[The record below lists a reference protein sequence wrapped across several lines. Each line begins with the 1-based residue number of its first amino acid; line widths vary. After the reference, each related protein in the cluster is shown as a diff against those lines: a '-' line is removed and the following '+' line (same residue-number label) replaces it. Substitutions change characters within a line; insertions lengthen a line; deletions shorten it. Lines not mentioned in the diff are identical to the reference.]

1 MGDARVADD
10 ALVAFW
16 LAFALACAL
25 ASAREW
31 RLVPKCAHDALRDV
45 LARGKVEPTSD
56 SSSGR
61 VRRVWRRARVPHA
74 WFAHFYVVGCG
85 VNAATWARAVRAT
98 RDAGRASDEAVVAT
112 LALGL
117 FQCHL
122 IRRFWESAFVAT
134 YREGASMHA
143 GAYALG
149 LAYYALASAS
159 WAGRAFDG
167 AGDDGGELAMSSSH
181 RALAYALAAIG
192 VLIFAVGNYRQNECH
207 VELASARRRT
217 LATRGPKA
225 SPYVIPRGGW
235 FEKFSCAHYTAEIV
249 IYLGLALVVVP
260 TDVFLGKWS
269 RASVLGVL
277 GAPPRALA
285 PAALCLAVIANLTL
299 AAREHHE
306 WYLEKFGARYPSARR
321 AVLPGL

>member
-1 MGDARVADD
+1 MRVTDD
-10 ALVAFW
+10 ALAAFW
-16 LAFALACAL
+16 FAFALACAL
-25 ASAREW
+25 ASELGE
-31 RLVPKCAHDALRDV
+31 RLVPKTLLDALRDV
-45 LARGKVEPTSD
+45 LARGKVEPTSH
-56 SSSGR
+56 SSSGSLKTL
-61 VRRVWRRARVPHA
+61 WRRARVPHA
-74 WFAHFYVVGCG
+74 WFTHFYVVGCG
-85 VNAATWARAVRAT
+85 MNARTLTRALKAT
-98 RDAGRASDEAVVAT
+98 RDEGRASDEAVVAT
-112 LALGL
+112 LALVL
-117 FQCHL
+117 FQLHL

-167 AGDDGGELAMSSSH
+167 AGDDGGELAMSSSQ
-181 RALAYALAAIG
+181 RALAYALAAVG
-192 VLIFAVGNYRQNECH
+192 VGFFAVGNYRQNECH
-207 VELASARRRT
+207 AELASARRRT

-269 RASVLGVL
+269 RESALGVV

-285 PAALCLAVIANLTL
+285 PAALCLAVVANLTL
-299 AAREHHE
+299 AAREHHQ

>member
-1 MGDARVADD
+1 MRVTDD
-10 ALVAFW
+10 ALAAFW

-25 ASAREW
+25 ASE
-31 RLVPKCAHDALRDV
+31 VGEQFTPKCVRAALRDV
-45 LARGKVEPTSD
+45 LARGKVETSLN
-56 SSSGR
+56 SSSGIIR
-61 VRRVWRRARVPHA
+61 KAWHRARVPHA
-74 WFAHFYVVGCG
+74 WFVHFYVVGCG
-85 VNAATWARAVRAT
+85 INAATLTRALQAT

-112 LALGL
+112 LALVL
-117 FQCHL
+117 FQFHL

-159 WAGRAFDG
+159 WAGHAFNG
-167 AGDDGGELAMSSSH
+167 AVSGSGELAMTSSQ
-181 RALAYALAAIG
+181 RAIVYAIATVG
-192 VLIFAVGNYRQNECH
+192 VGGFAVGNYRQNECH
-207 VELASARRRT
+207 AELAAARRRA

-225 SPYVIPRGGW
+225 SPYAIPRGGW

-249 IYLGLALVVVP
+249 IYLGLAIVVVP

-269 RASVLGVL
+269 RSSALGAP

-285 PAALCLAVIANLTL
+285 PVALCLAVVANLTL

-306 WYLEKFGARYPSARR
+306 WYHKRFGARYPSARR
-321 AVLPGL
+321 AVLPGI